1 MTHDDKHRNNDD
13 TDDDR
18 RDAQGP
24 GGDPS
29 AEGAQVPP
37 EKWSDGGDPSAKGAQ
52 VPPGKWSGEGD
63 ASAKGAQV
71 PPGKWSGAGN
81 ASAKGA
87 QVPPGKWSEGSQGSS
102 GEQDNR
108 TDTTSPN
115 DNESENA
122 GVRPPLDHERV
133 VKALREQGWND
144 VAIVESTGSTN
155 TDLHAAAST
164 LPDLSVLIAE
174 EQVSGRGRLGRAWS
188 APRHSQV
195 TLSVLLRPE
204 VPPTKLGLLPLLTGV
219 AVADTVRSYG
229 IDARVKWPN
238 DILVRGDKMC
248 GILAEAVSMSDNPT
262 VVVGFGLNIDLTKAE
277 LPIDNA
283 TSFALEGEHVDRT
296 EVTIAVLG
304 SLLERQRQW
313 RNAGGSASSFIDDYK
328 SVSATLN
335 ESVSAG
341 LPNGGKLTGTAVDIS
356 DAGEL
361 LIRDARGQIHTVA
374 AGDITHLRYS

>member
-37 EKWSDGGDPSAKGAQ
+37 GKWSDGGDPSAKR
-52 VPPGKWSGEGD
+52 
-63 ASAKGAQV
+63 
-71 PPGKWSGAGN
+71 
-81 ASAKGA
+81 A

-204 VPPTKLGLLPLLTGV
+204 VPPT
-219 AVADTVRSYG
+219 
-229 IDARVKWPN
+229 
-238 DILVRGDKMC
+238 IL
-248 GILAEAVSMSDNPT
+248 
-262 VVVGFGLNIDLTKAE
+262 
-277 LPIDNA
+277 
-283 TSFALEGEHVDRT
+283 
-296 EVTIAVLG
+296 
-304 SLLERQRQW
+304 
-313 RNAGGSASSFIDDYK
+313 
-328 SVSATLN
+328 
-335 ESVSAG
+335 
-341 LPNGGKLTGTAVDIS
+341 
-356 DAGEL
+356 
-361 LIRDARGQIHTVA
+361 
-374 AGDITHLRYS
+374 

>member
-37 EKWSDGGDPSAKGAQ
+37 GKWSDGGDPSAKR
-52 VPPGKWSGEGD
+52 
-63 ASAKGAQV
+63 
-71 PPGKWSGAGN
+71 
-81 ASAKGA
+81 A

-204 VPPTKLGLLPLLTGV
+204 VPPTILGLLPLLTGV

-356 DAGEL
+356 DVGEL

>member
-1 MTHDDKHRNNDD
+1 MAHDDKHSKNDD
-13 TDDDR
+13 TGDDQR
-18 RDAQGP
+18 NRQG
-24 GGDPS
+24 
-29 AEGAQVPP
+29 A
-37 EKWSDGGDPSAKGAQ
+37 GGDPSAKGAQ
-52 VPPGKWSGEGD
+52 VPPGKWSDGSD
-63 ASAKGAQV
+63 PSAKGAQV
-71 PPGKWSGAGN
+71 PPGKWSGESDAVV
-81 ASAKGA
+81 KGA
-87 QVPPGKWSEGSQGSS
+87 QVPPGKWNEGARGRSS
-102 GEQDNR
+102 DQADVNNVP
-108 TDTTSPN
+108 SPN

-122 GVRPPLDHERV
+122 GVRPPLDHERL
-133 VKALREQGWND
+133 VKALRAQGWNN

-155 TDLHAAAST
+155 TDLHASASA

-174 EQVSGRGRLGRAWS
+174 EQMAGRGRLGRAWS

-219 AVADTVRSYG
+219 AVADTVRKYG

-248 GILAEAVSMSDNPT
+248 GILAEAGSMSDNPT

-283 TSFALEGEHVDRT
+283 TSFALEGKHVDRT

-313 RNAGGSASSFIDDYK
+313 RNVGGSASSFIDDYK
-328 SVSATLN
+328 AVSATLN

-361 LIRDARGQIHTVA
+361 LIRDATRQIHTVA

>member
-1 MTHDDKHRNNDD
+1 MTHDDKRRDYDD
-13 TDDDR
+13 TGDER
-18 RDAQGP
+18 RDSQNA

-29 AEGAQVPP
+29 AKGAQVPP
-37 EKWSDGGDPSAKGAQ
+37 GKWSDGGDPSAKGAQ

-71 PPGKWSGAGN
+71 PPGKWS
-81 ASAKGA
+81 
-87 QVPPGKWSEGSQGSS
+87 EGSQGGS
-102 GEQDNR
+102 GEQGNR

-283 TSFALEGEHVDRT
+283 TSFALEGKHVDRT

>member
-13 TDDDR
+13 TGDDR
-18 RDAQGP
+18 RDAEN
-24 GGDPS
+24 
-29 AEGAQVPP
+29 A
-37 EKWSDGGDPSAKGAQ
+37 GGDPSAKGAQ
-52 VPPGKWSGEGD
+52 VPPGKWSGKGD

-71 PPGKWSGAGN
+71 PPGKWSGKGD
-81 ASAKGA
+81 ASVKGA
-87 QVPPGKWSEGSQGSS
+87 QVPPGKWSEGSQGGS
-102 GEQDNR
+102 GEPVNR
-108 TDTTSPN
+108 TGTSSPN

-133 VKALREQGWND
+133 MKALREQGWND

-296 EVTIAVLG
+296 EVTITVLG

-335 ESVSAG
+335 ESVSAE

>member
-13 TDDDR
+13 TGDDR
-18 RDAQGP
+18 RDAQGA

-29 AEGAQVPP
+29 AKGAQVPP
-37 EKWSDGGDPSAKGAQ
+37 GKWSDGGDPSAKGAQ

-155 TDLHAAAST
+155 TDLHAAART

-277 LPIDNA
+277 LPIDKA
-283 TSFALEGEHVDRT
+283 TSFALEGKHVDRT

-341 LPNGGKLTGTAVDIS
+341 LPDGGKLTGTAVDIS

>member
-37 EKWSDGGDPSAKGAQ
+37 GKWSDGGDPSAKGAQ

-188 APRHSQV
+188 APQHSQV

-304 SLLERQRQW
+304 SLLKRQRQW